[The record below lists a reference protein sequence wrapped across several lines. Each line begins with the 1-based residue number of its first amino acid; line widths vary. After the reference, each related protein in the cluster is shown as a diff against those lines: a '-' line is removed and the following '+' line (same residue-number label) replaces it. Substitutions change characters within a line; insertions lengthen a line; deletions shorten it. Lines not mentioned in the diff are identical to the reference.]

1 MNIEDYISSGV
12 LESYVLGELS
22 ESEMQE
28 VDQMASKHPEIKAEI
43 DLIELSFEKLAF
55 RTAVKPKAA
64 VKEKLMA
71 ALEEEETP
79 VIQMKSDTGSGWMR
93 YAASVSV
100 LVALSASIL
109 AYTYYNNWK
118 NAEAELTSL
127 IAQNQQIASDYNVV
141 NQRLD
146 KIEQDFNIVNSS
158 AFSKVTMKGTDNA
171 PDALADIYWNASTQ
185 EVYLSIQN
193 LRELSQ
199 EQQFQLWAII
209 DGQPVDAGTFDL
221 TDGLLKMKNIAGAA
235 AFAVTIEPKGGSSNP
250 SLETMQVE
258 GNV

>member
-1 MNIEDYISSGV
+1 MNIEEYISSGV

-22 ESEMQE
+22 ENEIQE
-28 VDQMASKHPEIKAEI
+28 VEQMASKHREIKEEI
-43 DLIELSFEKLAF
+43 NLIERSFEKLAF
-55 RTAVKPKAA
+55 KTAIKPKAD
-64 VKEKLMA
+64 VKRKLMV
-71 ALEEEETP
+71 ALEEETP
-79 VIQMKSDTGSGWMR
+79 VIPMQPASTSSWMR
-93 YAASVSV
+93 YAASVSL
-100 LVALSASIL
+100 LVAVSASIL

-118 NAEAELTSL
+118 NTEAQLTSL

-146 KIEQDFNIVNSS
+146 KIENDFDVVSSS

-171 PDALADIYWNASTQ
+171 PEALADIYWNANTQ

-199 EQQFQLWAII
+199 QQQFQLWAII

-235 AFAVTIEPKGGSSNP
+235 AFAVTIEPKGGSVNP
-250 SLETMQVE
+250 SLETMQVV

>member
-55 RTAVKPKAA
+55 KTAVKPKAT
-64 VKEKLMA
+64 VKEKLMQA
-71 ALEEEETP
+71 IEEETP
-79 VIQMKSDTGSGWMR
+79 VIQMKSDAGSGWMR

-221 TDGLLKMKNIAGAA
+221 TDGLLKMKSIAGAA

-250 SLETMQVE
+250 SLETMQVV

>member
-1 MNIEDYISSGV
+1 VNIEEYISSGV

-22 ESEMQE
+22 ESEIKE
-28 VDQMASKHPEIKAEI
+28 VEQMAANHPEIKEEI
-43 DLIELSFEKLAF
+43 RLIEDSFEKLAF
-55 RTAVKPKAA
+55 KTALEPNAG

-71 ALEEEETP
+71 AIEEEETP
-79 VIQMKSDTGSGWMR
+79 VIAMKPDSNAGWMR
-93 YAASVSV
+93 YAASVSI
-100 LVALSASIL
+100 LVAVSASIL

-118 NAEAELTSL
+118 NTEAQLTSL

-146 KIEQDFNIVNSS
+146 KIENDFNVVSSS

-171 PDALADIYWNASTQ
+171 PDALADIYWNASTE

-193 LRELSQ
+193 LRDLSQ

-209 DGQPVDAGTFDL
+209 DGQPVDAGTFNL

-235 AFAVTIEPKGGSSNP
+235 AFAVTIEPKGGSVNP
-250 SLETMQVE
+250 SLETMQVV